1 MKILLSLRWVRY
13 VFFGVIAIAIPVGTT
28 VGWIFLHGVFS
39 NFPASVYIAVMS
51 ILGMIV
57 TRQLVL
63 RADRKNL
70 FSQEDFD
77 LMAKSRQFLSLYR
90 QSPIPYLTI
99 DRTGMIVMH
108 NLAALRLFQT
118 NAEVLTGK
126 IIDSVIRHENETELS
141 LILGKLQTLA
151 TVSETETQIET
162 MRGEIKWVLISVF
175 ASEDSNERLVSLVDI
190 THQKR
195 VDLAKSEFVALATH
209 QLRTPITAIRWNT
222 ELLAKTMTETKTEKQ
237 QRYLEKIERN
247 VRRMLALIN
256 DFLSVSKLETGTF
269 ATDLS
274 KIDMATFMEAVIDE
288 YTEMIEQK
296 QLKLERKFEATPVT
310 FKSDE
315 RLLHIIVSNLLS
327 NAVKYTVD
335 GGALLVGFSVQGDEL
350 SIEIAD
356 SGIGIPEEELSKLFT
371 KFFRASNAQTYRTE
385 GTGLGLYIVKQ
396 SVEKLGG
403 TITPHSVLE
412 QGTHFEV
419 RLPL

>member
-13 VFFGVIAIAIPVGTT
+13 VFFALIAIAIPVGTT

-39 NFPASVYIAVMS
+39 EFPASVYIAVMS
-51 ILGMIV
+51 VLGMVV

-70 FSQEDFD
+70 FSQEDYD
-77 LMAKSRQFLSLYR
+77 LMVKSRQFLSLYR

-108 NLAALRLFQT
+108 NLAAIRLFQT

-126 IIDSVIRHENETELS
+126 VLDSFLRHENETELS

-151 TVSETETQIET
+151 TVGETETQIET
-162 MRGEIKWVLISVF
+162 MRGEIKWVLISVY
-175 ASEDSNERLVSLVDI
+175 ASEESDERLVSLVDI
-190 THQKR
+190 THQKK

-222 ELLAKTMTETKTEKQ
+222 ELLAKTMKDTKTEKQ
-237 QRYLEKIERN
+237 DRYLEKIERN

-269 ATDLS
+269 STDLS
-274 KIDMATFMEAVIDE
+274 KINMAEFMESVIDE
-288 YTEMIEQK
+288 YAETIEQK
-296 QLKLERKFEATPVT
+296 QLQLERKFGSGELEFQTD
-310 FKSDE
+310 S

-327 NAVKYTVD
+327 NAIKYTVD
-335 GGALLVGFSVQGDEL
+335 GGALLIAFSEQDDEL

-356 SGIGIPEEELSKLFT
+356 SGIGIPEEELPNLFT